1 MIEGTNN
8 WNQFSC
14 LHSTMTDGFS
24 FMAYSGSHKLKE
36 NENVNP
42 GTKVEIKFPKDGSY
56 FIVFHGRLV
65 HNGASSV
72 TAKDGTILNSARMFS
87 YLRVPEHISQ
97 FNGNQRKSTRF
108 KNYKT
113 TLKEG
118 KVDRATFGMLKS
130 GPNTVINKPIELPGN
145 SKYLQDHQVDIHP
158 VIGNMNIDG
167 WEVYNGVDFNSDKN
181 KGFYNDLDELLAK
194 KQNWN
199 GISSTKRKMYM
210 LYPSVECVRN
220 GVMSKLRK
228 LYNVFNEILEKKLR
242 KIPYLSEVQ
251 LDSMAILS
259 NFGSVLEQE
268 PHRDFSFVKI

>member
-72 TAKDGTILNSARMFS
+72 TAEDGTILKSARMFS

-130 GPNTVINKPIELPGN
+130 CPNFIINKPIELPGN

-181 KGFYNDLDELLAK
+181 KGFYNDLNELLAK